1 MKKYLSFFRIRF
13 INGLQYRL
21 AAYAGISTQFVWG
34 FMEILLF
41 SAFYQANPSAFPM
54 EFSAFVAYTWL
65 QQAFL
70 ALFMMWFLDTE
81 ILNLVASGNIAYELC
96 RPMNLYTMWLTK
108 NMASRLSKAALR
120 CMPILIIAFLLPEP
134 YKMTLPSD
142 WKTFFLFLI
151 SLILSFILVNSF
163 CMFVY
168 IITFYTL
175 SPAGVRII
183 VLSATEFLTGALIPL
198 PFLPDKIQTVFNL
211 LPFASM
217 QNLPL
222 RIYSGDIAGTEMLF
236 SFIIQL
242 FWVVTFLITGNLWL
256 KQVIKKVIV
265 QGG

>member
-1 MKKYLSFFRIRF
+1 MIF
-13 INGLQYRL
+13 
-21 AAYAGISTQFVWG
+21 
-34 FMEILLF
+34 
-41 SAFYQANPSAFPM
+41 
-54 EFSAFVAYTWL
+54 
-65 QQAFL
+65 
-70 ALFMMWFLDTE
+70 
-81 ILNLVASGNIAYELC
+81 
-96 RPMNLYTMWLTK
+96 
-108 NMASRLSKAALR
+108 
-120 CMPILIIAFLLPEP
+120 
-134 YKMTLPSD
+134 
-142 WKTFFLFLI
+142 
-151 SLILSFILVNSF
+151 
-163 CMFVY
+163 Y